1 MRKMAKTF
9 PFIPAILCGGS
20 GSRLWPR
27 SRAALP
33 KPFIAMPDGGGAL
46 IDRAYARIA
55 RAPVRPDAVMTIVS
69 ADYGFLCEESF
80 AAHGPDV
87 PHWIVAEPVARDT
100 APATAMAA
108 EICRQ
113 RLGDNAVLLVLPADH
128 MIADADG
135 FWKSALR
142 AMESAAA
149 GKFSLLGIAPDYAAT
164 GYGYIQ
170 RGEKIGEG
178 LFFRPQICGKTGA
191 GAGGG
196 VFKKRRPLLECGGV
210 LLCGGDFAFRAARNA
225 SGAGKAPGAGD
236 PRGGKV

>member
-9 PFIPAILCGGS
+9 PFIPAVLCGGS

-87 PHWIVAEPVARDT
+87 PHWIVAEPIARDT

-128 MIADADG
+128 MIDDADG

-142 AMESAAA
+142 RWNPRRRASFRFWASRRIMPRPDTDIFNAAKKSARDCFPSANLWKNRS
-149 GKFSLLGIAPDYAAT
+149 G
-164 GYGYIQ
+164 
-170 RGEKIGEG
+170 RG
-178 LFFRPQICGKTGA
+178 
-191 GAGGG
+191 
-196 VFKKRRPLLECGGV
+196 RRR
-210 LLCGGDFAFRAARNA
+210 F
-225 SGAGKAPGAGD
+225 
-236 PRGGKV
+236 